1 LRGRLLNRKWQPFTK
16 GFTSKAV
23 DTMKTITFSQ
33 ATLEA
38 MQEEMKRDERVFVM
52 GEDIARQGGIFG
64 QFKGLPAQ
72 FGTGRVIDTPIT
84 ETAIVG
90 ACVGAALAGMRPVA
104 DMHFADFCGV
114 CFDEI
119 YNQMA
124 KIYYMFGGQK
134 PVSMV
139 LRAPDG
145 LTNQAAAQHSQSLEA
160 FFMHIPGL
168 KVVIP
173 SNPADAKGLLKS
185 AIRDD
190 NPIMFF
196 EHKALFSMKG
206 EVPEEEYLTPIGK
219 AKVVKEGKDVTL
231 VSYSMMMNLSI
242 KAAEILEKEGI
253 SVELVDLRTISP
265 IDRET
270 ILKSVEK
277 TSRLAI
283 AHEAVK
289 QGGVGAEISAIVAEE
304 AVDCLDAP
312 IVRIG
317 APFTPVPFARPLEQA
332 YRITPEKIAA
342 AIRGM
347 AW

>member
-1 LRGRLLNRKWQPFTK
+1 MC
-16 GFTSKAV
+16 KAV
-23 DTMKTITFSQ
+23 DRMKTITFSQ

-38 MQEEMKRDERVFVM
+38 TQEEMSRDERVFVM

-72 FGTGRVIDTPIT
+72 FGTERVIDTPIT

-104 DMHFADFCGV
+104 DMHFADFAGV

-134 PVSMV
+134 SVSMV

-160 FFMHIPGL
+160 FFQHIPGL
-168 KVVIP
+168 KIVIP
-173 SNPADAKGLLKS
+173 SNPADAKGLLKA

-190 NPIMFF
+190 NPVIYF
-196 EHKALFSMKG
+196 EHKALFPMKG
-206 EVPEEEYLTPIGK
+206 EVPEEEFITPIGK
-219 AKVVKEGKDVTL
+219 ANVVREGKDVTL
-231 VSYSMMMNLSI
+231 VSYSMTMNHSI
-242 KAAEILEKEGI
+242 KAADILAKEGI
-253 SVELVDLRTISP
+253 SVELVDLRSISP
-265 IDRET
+265 IDSET
-270 ILKSVEK
+270 IINSVVK

-289 QGGVGAEISAIVAEE
+289 QGGVGGEIAAIVAEE
-304 AVDCLDAP
+304 AIDCLDAP

-332 YRITPEKIAA
+332 YRVTPEKIAA

-347 AW
+347 M